1 MSLNLVLSVIIIGY
15 HVLRYVHPNHEI
27 FKGYLPGSRQ
37 LHMAAQQFGSIY
49 YRTWFGAG
57 WVSLNMM
64 ETLDFLWQKRME
76 IRETRM
82 QNP

>member
-1 MSLNLVLSVIIIGY
+1 
-15 HVLRYVHPNHEI
+15 
-27 FKGYLPGSRQ
+27 
-37 LHMAAQQFGSIY
+37 MAAQQFGSIY